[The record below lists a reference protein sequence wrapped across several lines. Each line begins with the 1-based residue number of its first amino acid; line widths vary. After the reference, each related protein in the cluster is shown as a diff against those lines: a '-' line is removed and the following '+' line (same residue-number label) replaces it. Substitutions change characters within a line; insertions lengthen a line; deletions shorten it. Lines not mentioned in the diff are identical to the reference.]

1 MYIYVLFTSYL
12 QQVSLYPDI
21 NINIFILSPLL
32 NINIY
37 TYQYTTIRIQH
48 ISTFRFDDGDVID
61 NLEDAYIFNK
71 EDYLL
76 TIRLEK
82 SKKKEWIGVRNVVDE
97 ESSDMWAKS
106 VGWYVVD
113 INGEERPFSLLSDAL
128 RAYDAHVMQS
138 SYHLQ
143 TDVKKYSQLNL
154 PEEWEDIAE
163 G

>member
-1 MYIYVLFTSYL
+1 MQS
-12 QQVSLYPDI
+12 
-21 NINIFILSPLL
+21 
-32 NINIY
+32 
-37 TYQYTTIRIQH
+37 
-48 ISTFRFDDGDVID
+48 ISKFRFDDGDVID

-76 TIRLEK
+76 TIRLNK
-82 SKKKEWIGVRNVVDE
+82 SKKKEWIGVRNVIDE

-113 INGEERPFSLLSDAL
+113 IDGEERPFSLLSDAL

-138 SYHLQ
+138 SLHLH
-143 TDVKKYSQLNL
+143 TVDKKYSQLNL
-154 PEEWEDIAE
+154 PEEWEDTFAD

>member
-1 MYIYVLFTSYL
+1 LYILFAIGI
-12 QQVSLYPDI
+12 LYRDI
-21 NINIFILSPLL
+21 NITHYILSPLL
-32 NINIY
+32 FSISTY
-37 TYQYTTIRIQH
+37 TYINATIQIKHIQ
-48 ISTFRFDDGDVID
+48 TFRFDDGDVID

-97 ESSDMWAKS
+97 ETSDVWARS
-106 VGWYVVD
+106 VGWYVAN
-113 INGEERPFSLLSDAL
+113 INGEELCFSLLSDAL

-138 SYHLQ
+138 SHHNH
-143 TDVKKYSQLNL
+143 TDNKKSQLNL
-154 PEEWEDIAE
+154 PEEWEDTFEE

>member
-1 MYIYVLFTSYL
+1 
-12 QQVSLYPDI
+12 LYRDI
-21 NINIFILSPLL
+21 NIHIYSYSSSLL

-37 TYQYTTIRIQH
+37 TYQHTIQIQH

-82 SKKKEWIGVRNVVDE
+82 SKKKKEWIGVRNVVDE
-97 ESSDMWAKS
+97 KSSDMWARS
-106 VGWYVVD
+106 VGWYVANID
-113 INGEERPFSLLSDAL
+113 GEERPFSLLSDAL
-128 RAYDAHVMQS
+128 RAYDAHVIQS
-138 SYHLQ
+138 SHLLHRV
-143 TDVKKYSQLNL
+143 DKKYSQLNL
-154 PEEWEDIAE
+154 PEEWEDTLE